1 MSRTLLL
8 MRQLLLALVSS
19 SLILQSAPV
28 HAADVNLALNKPVS
42 VTSTENGGTLASYAT
57 DGSTTTRW
65 ASAYADP
72 SSITVDLG
80 AVTTINRVV
89 LNWEVAYGKAY
100 EIQVSVDGATW
111 NTVYVQNA
119 GTGGVE
125 SLSFNAAQA
134 RFVRMY
140 GKTRGTGYGYSLWE
154 FEVYGP
160 AQNNGANLAL
170 GKPVLSSGDEGAGTT
185 AAMSVDGNAG
195 TRWSSNFV
203 DNAWLRVD
211 LGASKPVNRVVLNWE
226 AAFGKAYQIQ
236 VSNDGNAWSTVYNQT
251 AGKGGKEDLSFATA
265 NARYVRMQGQTRGTG
280 YGYSLWEFE
289 VYGNGVAT
297 APSITTQPAAQTVVA
312 GASAHFSVIA
322 DGSAPLAYQW
332 QKNGVAISG
341 ATGSAYD
348 TPATTAA
355 DNGASY
361 RVVVSNAA
369 GSITSAAAVLTVGA
383 GLPYTVYP
391 GFIGIDLKN
400 NTNGAWRDD
409 QIYIAVI
416 GRNPTTGQFSWLKP
430 DGTITQANAADND
443 GAGHLTK
450 GGQNYANYFFTL
462 AQAKLLK
469 LPKMDSGRIFVS
481 MGSPMY
487 IKILSDI
494 NGNVGFA
501 GPNPQ
506 NPQDPNIDVYY
517 DWYEFSYNN
526 VGIWINTT
534 QVDQFGIPLLLDVW
548 GSNASF
554 YMQTGI
560 KETRAAIYQKYQSE
574 LPAVFNTVPPSQYRI
589 MAPAKSSFGVNQV
602 NGHYFDN
609 YVNDVWSYYSTNTLT
624 VDMWGGARRFVGR
637 TQGQQFV
644 FTEVDKGNGA
654 YVGGTYYIQ
663 GKPTT
668 QDILEGAGYLAMG
681 NSVESALGAQL
692 CAAFNRHIMTDV
704 TKWSTPSAWYL
715 AAPANYY
722 AKFWHDHSVGGIAY
736 GFAYD
741 DVSDQS
747 STIMATQPEH
757 MVFGLGW

>member
-1 MSRTLLL
+1 VSRILHL
-8 MRQLLLALVSS
+8 MRTTMLGLVAS
-19 SLILQSAPV
+19 SLVLQSTPV
-28 HAADVNLALNKPVS
+28 FAADPNLALNKPVS

-57 DGSTTTRW
+57 DGSAATRW
-65 ASAYADP
+65 ASAYSDA

-89 LNWEVAYGKAY
+89 LNWEVAYGKSY

-111 NTVYVQNA
+111 NTVYAQNA
-119 GTGGVE
+119 GVGGIE

-134 RFVRMY
+134 RYVRMF
-140 GKTRGTGYGYSLWE
+140 GKTRGTQYGYSLWE

-170 GKPVLSSGDEGAGTT
+170 GKTVISSGDEGGGTT
-185 AAMSVDGNAG
+185 AAMAVDGNGG
-195 TRWSSNFV
+195 TRWSSNFA

-226 AAFGKAYQIQ
+226 AAYGKAYQIQ
-236 VSNDGNAWSTVYNQT
+236 VSNDGNAWSTVYNQ
-251 AGKGGKEDLSFATA
+251 AVGKGGKEDLSFASA

-289 VYGNGVAT
+289 VYGNGAAT

-312 GASAHFSVIA
+312 GSSAHFSVIA

-361 RVVVSNAA
+361 RVVVSNAG
-369 GSITSAAAVLTVGA
+369 GSVTSAAAVLTVGA
-383 GLPYTVYP
+383 SLPYTVYP
-391 GFIGIDLKN
+391 GFIGVDLKN
-400 NTNGAWRDD
+400 NTNGTWRDD

-416 GRNPTTGQFSWLKP
+416 GRNPTSGQFSWLKP
-430 DGTITQANAADND
+430 DGTLTQANSADND
-443 GAGHLTK
+443 GAGHLSK

-487 IKILSDI
+487 IKILTDI

-506 NPQDPNIDVYY
+506 NTSDPNIDVYY
-517 DWYEFSYNN
+517 DWYEFTYNN
-526 VGIWINTT
+526 VGLWINTT
-534 QVDQFGIPLLLDVW
+534 QVDQFGFPLLLDVW
-548 GSNASF
+548 GSKASF

-560 KETRAAIYQKYQSE
+560 KESRASIYQKYQSE
-574 LPAVFNTVPPSQYRI
+574 LPAAFNAVPQSQYRI
-589 MAPAKSSFGVNQV
+589 MAPSKISFGVNQV
-602 NGHYFDN
+602 NGHYFDS

-637 TQGQQFV
+637 VQGQQFV

-668 QDILEGAGYLAMG
+668 QDILEGAGVLAMG

-692 CAAFNRHIMTDV
+692 CAAFNRHVMNDV
-704 TKWSTPSAWYL
+704 TKWSTPSAFYQ